1 MVISTC
7 RLLLWSAEAAANLS
21 EPPKAFE
28 MQGNRREVVA
38 FCHGKHDY
46 AATLTAWNHLQY
58 ICTCCLFAQGWDK
71 RSADTHSFYYTI
83 WKFKKSFYLE
93 AHQVKSQLR
102 QGHNKVLLPHSFLG
116 SSDLSLQSLTE
127 SHTLELSMHSPF
139 LHRNFRGPSHLVAA
153 TENQKVQSSI
163 FTINFMKIHLH
174 KLLHTDSQPRAS
186 QRVLL
191 SNLKSPVVRQ
201 IIEGSH
207 E

>member
-1 MVISTC
+1 M
-7 RLLLWSAEAAANLS
+7 
-21 EPPKAFE
+21 
-28 MQGNRREVVA
+28 
-38 FCHGKHDY
+38 
-46 AATLTAWNHLQY
+46 
-58 ICTCCLFAQGWDK
+58 
-71 RSADTHSFYYTI
+71 
-83 WKFKKSFYLE
+83 
-93 AHQVKSQLR
+93 KSQLR

-191 SNLKSPVVRQ
+191 SYLKSPVVRQ